1 MVEDAP
7 AGVEAANAAG
17 MTAFGY
23 AALTPSHLL
32 AGASGGI
39 VDDMTGLADLLLA
52 SDS

>member
-32 AGASGGI
+32 ADASGGI
-39 VDDMTGLADLLLA
+39 VDDMIGLADLLLA
-52 SDS
+52 SGS

>member
-1 MVEDAP
+1 VVEDAP

-23 AALTPSHLL
+23 AALTPPRLL
-32 AGASGGI
+32 VDASGGI
-39 VDDMTGLADLLLA
+39 VDDMSGLADLLLA